1 MLFLFAEAASA
12 WLQRQQWRPCPQLLH
27 DWRKGEAPPHGIFLS
42 LWRRRRS
49 GYRFSSGP
57 FLGFNSCTV
66 PPSAWVDENTTY
78 SAFCTK
84 PSGRCFMARLD
95 IQRTK
100 ITKQTMNTL
109 EPIPGPDFIQQ
120 QMAEGVMYDD
130 AADILEA
137 PTTIGRMLFDPLNCI
152 MHARVQAASAQHI
165 FIFHNP
171 LDHSLRVDARRL
183 PELRAEPC

>member
-1 MLFLFAEAASA
+1 MAAKAAVEALPAAVARLAQRGSTASWYLLIAVEEAAE
-12 WLQRQQWRPCPQLLH
+12 WIQVFKRPLPRIQFLH
-27 DWRKGEAPPHGIFLS
+27 IPAE
-42 LWRRRRS
+42 
-49 GYRFSSGP
+49 
-57 FLGFNSCTV
+57 CM
-66 PPSAWVDENTTY
+66 VDENTTY

-84 PSGRCFMARLD
+84 PTGRCFMVRLD

-100 ITKQTMNTL
+100 ITKQMMNTL